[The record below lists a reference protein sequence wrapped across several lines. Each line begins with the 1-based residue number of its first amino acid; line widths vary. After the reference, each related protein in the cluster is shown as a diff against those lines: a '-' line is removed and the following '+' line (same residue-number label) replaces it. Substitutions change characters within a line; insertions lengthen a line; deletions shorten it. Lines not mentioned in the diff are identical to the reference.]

1 MDDERPVIIFL
12 VLIAA
17 FAWIFVISSFAK
29 SYRNVIPHEELATV
43 YDTPSKELREIDA
56 PCKECGQMASGIN
69 NEVACRN
76 KECPLYG
83 VAVKVN
89 E

>member
-12 VLIAA
+12 VLLAA
-17 FAWIFVISSFAK
+17 MAWIFAISSFAK
-29 SYRNVIPHEELATV
+29 SYRTAIPHEELVTV
-43 YDTPSKELREIDA
+43 YDTPSNELREIEA

-69 NEVACRN
+69 DEIACRN
-76 KECPLYG
+76 EECPLYG